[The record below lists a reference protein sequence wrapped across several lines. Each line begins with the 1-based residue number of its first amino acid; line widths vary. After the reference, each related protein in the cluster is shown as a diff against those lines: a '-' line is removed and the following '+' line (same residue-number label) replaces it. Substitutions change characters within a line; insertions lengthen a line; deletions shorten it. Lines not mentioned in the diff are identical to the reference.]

1 MVLGLSSLTHLKI
14 RSNQVIEGYFPNLTM
29 VSMVIS
35 MVIPPVPRVASRH
48 RLEHQLPI
56 ASQFFRGDRQGIAG
70 LAHLGW

>member
-35 MVIPPVPRVASRH
+35 PVPRVASRH

>member
-1 MVLGLSSLTHLKI
+1 
-14 RSNQVIEGYFPNLTM
+14 M

-35 MVIPPVPRVASRH
+35 MVISPVPRVTSRH